1 MNAFRKT
8 SLLVLVAF
16 VAVLALGV
24 FESSAEAG
32 GCHSSGYGGGSYS
45 SYCNYGNYGNYSS
58 CYGGSCYP
66 ASCYSGS
73 CYWPT
78 TYQCVKPV
86 SYPVTFYDCYGRPYV
101 VWQTSYSYQP

>member
-8 SLLVLVAF
+8 SLFVLVAF
-16 VAVLALGV
+16 VAVLALSV
-24 FESSAEAG
+24 FPSSAEAG
-32 GCHSSGYGGGSYS
+32 GCHSSGYGGGIYS
-45 SYCNYGNYGNYSS
+45 SYSNYGNYGNYSS
-58 CYGGSCYP
+58 CYGGN
-66 ASCYSGS
+66 

-78 TYQCVKPV
+78 TYQYVKPV